1 MIGEH
6 IHAGSL
12 EKLLKRPKTCYRE
25 PALNKRV
32 KGVEKRYFKIKAND
46 LAEFSI
52 NSPKELDEFF
62 QRIYIDEP
70 AARVT
75 WATLRDNLA
84 EMDRLSRILATFDV
98 KYKPNKKRPDL
109 DTPSA
114 LAALADQAKRVEQ
127 STRKL
132 SQGVFHLGVD
142 LSKKHPP
149 KFVKEYLPAAT
160 DKGKQYVLLKE
171 CQFK

>member
-1 MIGEH
+1 MIGDH

-12 EKLLKRPKTCYRE
+12 RDFLKKPKICHRE
-25 PALNKRV
+25 PALDKRV
-32 KGVEKRYFKIKAND
+32 KGVEKRYFEIQADD
-46 LAEFSI
+46 LTEFSI
-52 NSPKELDEFF
+52 NSSNELDTFF
-62 QRIYIDEP
+62 QRIYIDQP

-84 EMDRLSRILATFDV
+84 EMDRLSRILATFNV
-98 KYKPNKKRPDL
+98 RPNKSKRPDL

-114 LAALADQAKRVEQ
+114 LAALADKATRVEQ

-132 SQGVFHLGVD
+132 SQGVFRLGID
-142 LSKKHPP
+142 LSKRHPP

-171 CQFK
+171 CRFK